1 MIQQSLILKTYMN
14 TKEIWWVNF
23 NPTVGAEISKK
34 RPAIIVNDDSIGI
47 LPLRVIVPITDW
59 NERYNSAD
67 WMVKIIPDGTN
78 KLAKDS
84 TADCFQVKSVST
96 SRFDS
101 KIGTVDDETF
111 ELIKDSLKNVFDL

>member
-1 MIQQSLILKTYMN
+1 MN

-34 RPAIIVNDDSIGI
+34 RPAIIVNSDSVGV
-47 LPLRVIVPITDW
+47 LPLRVVVPVTDW

-67 WMVKIIPDGTN
+67 WMVKVTCTTLN
-78 KLAKDS
+78 NLSKDS

-96 SRFDS
+96 SRFIS
-101 KIGTVDDETF
+101 KIGEIDEEVYQKIKQSLRNVF
-111 ELIKDSLKNVFDL
+111 EL

>member
-1 MIQQSLILKTYMN
+1 MN

-34 RPAIIVNDDSIGI
+34 RPALIVNHDSVGV

-67 WMVKIIPDGTN
+67 WMVKIVPDSLNNLN
-78 KLAKDS
+78 KVS
-84 TADCFQVKSVST
+84 TADCFQVKSLST
-96 SRFDS
+96 SRFDTQ
-101 KIGTVDDETF
+101 IGVLDDDTF
-111 ELIKDSLKNVFDL
+111 ERIKDALRNVFNI